1 MERLSGITTQMNG
14 TMVSEENAP
23 LQRLL
28 RPLIKALRTAY
39 IQGTTV
45 VKLMPSEKAIQFYYK
60 YRRKSYDFQW
70 SMDPGYRKGL
80 RKLIELVIE
89 KGDRVLDVGCGTGSA
104 TVVAAPRAQE
114 VVGIDLSPHMI
125 ELAEAKTKKK
135 NIANTCLFATSV
147 EEYCPKAKFDKVIS
161 SFMIPHVK
169 PHLRPKIYSC
179 MYNFLKPG
187 GIVGLFGSRGEVCD
201 VYETAEQILENLTRA
216 GFSDIKLYDVYD
228 VYRVAVA
235 KRPKNT

>member
-1 MERLSGITTQMNG
+1 MNG
-14 TMVSEENAP
+14 TMVSEDHAP

-45 VKLMPSEKAIQFYYK
+45 VKLMPSERAIQLYYK
-60 YRRKSYDFQW
+60 YRRKSYDLQW

-80 RKLIELVIE
+80 RKLVELVIE
-89 KGDRVLDVGCGTGSA
+89 NGDHVLDVGCGTGSA
-104 TVVAAPRAQE
+104 TVVAARQARE

-125 ELAEAKTKKK
+125 ELAEEKTKKK
-135 NIANTCLFATSV
+135 NISNTCLFSTSV
-147 EEYCPKAKFDKVIS
+147 EDYNPESKFDKVIS

-169 PHLRPKIYSC
+169 PHLRPTIYSC

-187 GIVGLFGSRGEVCD
+187 GVVGLFGSRGEVCD
-201 VYETAEQILENLTRA
+201 VYETTEEILENLTRA
-216 GFSDIKLYDVYD
+216 GFTDIKLYDVYD
-228 VYRVAVA
+228 IYRIAVA
-235 KRPKNT
+235 KRPEKA